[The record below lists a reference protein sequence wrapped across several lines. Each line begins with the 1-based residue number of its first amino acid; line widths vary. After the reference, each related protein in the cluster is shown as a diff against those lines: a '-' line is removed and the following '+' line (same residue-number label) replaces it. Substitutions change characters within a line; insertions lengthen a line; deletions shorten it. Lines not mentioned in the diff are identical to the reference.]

1 MLDRLRRRAEKEPE
15 RSSLQDVCSA
25 RASSV
30 RLGDLQPRELVEVV
44 GEVTH
49 VCCISR
55 DGSSAF
61 EIELSD
67 GSGTLVVLW
76 TGRKHIAGIER
87 GRRLAVWGRAAPMR
101 RDDSLVLH
109 NPRYELLA

>member
-1 MLDRLRRRAEKEPE
+1 MLDRLRRRSEKEPE
-15 RSSLQDVCSA
+15 RSTLEEVCSA
-25 RASSV
+25 RVSSV

-49 VCCISR
+49 VCSMNR
-55 DGSSAF
+55 NGGAVF

-67 GSGTLVVLW
+67 GSGTLVVMW
-76 TGRKHIAGIER
+76 TGRKRIAGIDK